1 MKYRNHFL
9 DPEILAKTIVIELHN
24 QVGRDLML
32 PIEDAWGKPEVADSA
47 HGTQA
52 ELGRELCG
60 PSKPGT
66 GTPPRRSA
74 PSSTC
79 LSTTSARAG

>member
-1 MKYRNHFL
+1 VKYRNHFL
-9 DPEILAKTIVIELHN
+9 DPEILAKTIVIALHN
-24 QVGRDLML
+24 QVGRDLLL
-32 PIEDAWGKPEVADSA
+32 PIEDAWGKPEVTDSA
-47 HGTQA
+47 HWTQA
-52 ELGRELCG
+52 ELGRELCL

-66 GTPPRRSA
+66 GTPPGRSA